1 MKPAKI
7 VSLTVLALAL
17 FGVRRGHAAP
27 AARPAKPPPQD
38 TAAEVARLRAEVA
51 DQKQLIMQLVRIEQ
65 EHYDLLLRL
74 IQGRASVADVPPS
87 SAAAPAAPTVAPQ
100 APAPAASAT
109 RAAARTGA
117 LRGKIAFPGGSF
129 KDVYVYVENV
139 KSPPAHGHTFEI
151 AQRDKQFVPEVA
163 VVQRGTRVVFP
174 NYDSVFH
181 NVFSPT
187 ARHPFDLGSYRAGD
201 APKSVEMTATGV
213 IDVFCN
219 MHSRMHA
226 SVLVVPSALYA
237 RVAPDGSFQL
247 EGVPT
252 GARKVVVWSPHS
264 RPTEQ
269 TVDVGAGGADV
280 SFQLEVQPEAAH
292 NNKLGQPYGSYK
304 D

>member
-1 MKPAKI
+1 MKVNQVVAF
-7 VSLTVLALAL
+7 SVLATGLLAAT
-17 FGVRRGHAAP
+17 RGHAAP
-27 AARPAKPPPQD
+27 RATTPPSQD
-38 TAAEVARLRAEVA
+38 TAAELARLRAEVA
-51 DQKQLIMQLVRIEQ
+51 DQRQLIMQLVRVEQ

-74 IQGRASVADVPPS
+74 IQGRATAADVPPPS
-87 SAAAPAAPTVAPQ
+87 SGIQRAPAAPALAPEAAAPAPRAP
-100 APAPAASAT
+100 
-109 RAAARTGA
+109 RTGA

-129 KDVYVYVENV
+129 KDVYVYVDNV

-163 VVQRGTRVVFP
+163 VVQRGTKVVFP

-201 APKSVEMTATGV
+201 APKSVEMTSTGV

-237 RVAPDGSFQL
+237 RVAPDGSFEL
-247 EGVPT
+247 DGVPT
-252 GARKVVVWSPHS
+252 GARKIVVWGPHS
-264 RPTEQ
+264 KPAEQ
-269 TVDVGAGGADV
+269 TIDVAAGGSDV
-280 SFQLEVQPEAAH
+280 NFRLEVQPETAH